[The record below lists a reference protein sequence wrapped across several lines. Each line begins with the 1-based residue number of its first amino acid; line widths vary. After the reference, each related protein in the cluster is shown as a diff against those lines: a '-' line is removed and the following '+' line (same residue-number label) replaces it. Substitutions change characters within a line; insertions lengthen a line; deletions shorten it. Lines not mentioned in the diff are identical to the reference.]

1 VERSTVFGKI
11 EQLVKE
17 DWSLD
22 KGLMRYALILVL
34 IAAGLFL
41 LLILI
46 GIKAID
52 TSLMLGSV
60 IGNP

>member
-1 VERSTVFGKI
+1 MFGKI

-17 DWSLD
+17 DWGLD
-22 KGLMRYALILVL
+22 KGLARYALILVL

-41 LLILI
+41 LLVFV

-60 IGNP
+60 IGSP